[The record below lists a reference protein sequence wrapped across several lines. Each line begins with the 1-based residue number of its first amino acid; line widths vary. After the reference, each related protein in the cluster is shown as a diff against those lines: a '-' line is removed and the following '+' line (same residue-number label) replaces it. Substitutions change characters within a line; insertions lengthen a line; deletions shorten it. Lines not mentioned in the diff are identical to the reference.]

1 MKKMVNGEVVDMSP
15 DEITRREAE
24 DAAFAD
30 LQANPPPPV
39 KTVEQEIVELKQR
52 LVAVESKTAEAP
64 K

>member
-1 MKKMVNGEVVDMSP
+1 MKKMVNGEMVDMSQ

-30 LQANPPPPV
+30 RQANPPPPV
-39 KTVEQEIVELKQR
+39 KTVEEEIVELKQR

>member
-30 LQANPPPPV
+30 RQANPPPPV